1 MNDDFHAK
9 LEQLVDHYLS
19 LGCPCRFSR
28 FRSVVARDTSR
39 GCGGA
44 FTSEEQRL
52 LIAIFEAKVPIA
64 DRAPLAGSGV
74 PMTPTMYQGRCAR
87 CGGVVEHSSN
97 EFAPGGWIDYLVI
110 QLGRRVVTNRTADH
124 RSDLGR
130 RS

>member
-52 LIAIFEAKVPIA
+52 LIAIFEAKVASKPNSTCFQTSLALPISTW
-64 DRAPLAGSGV
+64 PGSPG
-74 PMTPTMYQGRCAR
+74 AR
-87 CGGVVEHSSN
+87 WCLQS
-97 EFAPGGWIDYLVI
+97 
-110 QLGRRVVTNRTADH
+110 R
-124 RSDLGR
+124 
-130 RS
+130 